1 MRGLPPWMLGLL
13 VVLAVLLTWVGWH
26 DRHEA
31 GLLPFVM
38 GIILGLF
45 TLASIVGTAVGARS
59 EAR

>member
-13 VVLAVLLTWVGWH
+13 VVLAALLTYVGWH

-38 GIILGLF
+38 GIILALF
-45 TLASIVGTAVGARS
+45 ALAAIAGAALGARS